1 MIAAKRDGQAL
12 SEKDIQEFVAAFV
25 SGEVADYQMSAFAMA
40 VYFRGMTAE
49 ETVTL
54 TRALLESGE
63 TLEWP
68 QEQSQ
73 KGRPLVDKHS
83 TGGIGDK
90 VSLVLAPLLACF
102 DLQVPMISGRGLGPT
117 GGTLD
122 KLESIPGFRTSLTT
136 EEFQEITRRV
146 GCVIAGAS
154 SDLAPA
160 DRKLYALRDVT
171 GTVASQPLIVS
182 SILSKKLAENLDSL
196 VLDVK
201 AGSGAFM
208 KTQADANAL
217 GQALVDVGRLS
228 GVKTSALVTNM
239 EQPLGHMI
247 GNAVEVRESI
257 DTLRQQG
264 NVCADLLELTVHLGS
279 ELLQAEGLADN
290 EKQAHTMLL
299 GKLRD
304 GSAFAKFEQM
314 VAAQGGKLTDFVSH
328 ELKPV
333 AVCAETSGFVHAIDG
348 ERIGNFVIRL
358 GGGRLKVTDEID
370 HAVGLDVPLKVG
382 HQVEAGQPLAHV
394 YTRGDFDA
402 SSLLAAFTI
411 HDSPTD
417 KLPLI
422 YDRIG

>member
-1 MIAAKRDGQAL
+1 M
-12 SEKDIQEFVAAFV
+12 
-25 SGEVADYQMSAFAMA
+25 
-40 VYFRGMTAE
+40 
-49 ETVTL
+49 
-54 TRALLESGE
+54 
-63 TLEWP
+63 
-68 QEQSQ
+68 
-73 KGRPLVDKHS
+73 
-83 TGGIGDK
+83 
-90 VSLVLAPLLACF
+90 
-102 DLQVPMISGRGLGPT
+102 
-117 GGTLD
+117 
-122 KLESIPGFRTSLTT
+122 
-136 EEFQEITRRV
+136 
-146 GCVIAGAS
+146 IAGAS

-314 VAAQGGKLTDFVSH
+314 VAAQGGKLADFVSH

-348 ERIGNFVIRL
+348 GRIGNFVIRL
-358 GGGRLKVTDEID
+358 GGGRLKVSDEID

-382 HQVEAGQPLAHV
+382 HQVAAGQPLAHV
-394 YTRGDFDA
+394 YARGDFDA

-411 HDSPTD
+411 NDSPTD

>member
-348 ERIGNFVIRL
+348 ERIGNFVIQL
-358 GGGRLKVTDEID
+358 GGGRLKVTDQID
-370 HAVGLDVPLKVG
+370 HAVGLDVPLKAG